1 VHRAHCIIRF
11 VAADRAPT
19 VRRDAAGRLAAE
31 MDRHGAPVSELT
43 WTADG
48 RLERAAVRIPDG
60 SWISVHPGAGTAG
73 PWGASD
79 ELRHGARPLTPFAA
93 LDWARIDR
101 IPPLAE
107 PARLPPGAGTA
118 VLNLLARLAAEQ
130 GVGTLRYEGP
140 YPTEQLFLA
149 LLESF
154 CWTGDAGADPLA
166 AFMAGG
172 LAWTPAPHARAFEAG
187 GVYVQRRARVEKVVL
202 GGRVFYRPDWQG
214 VGRRTARVVRDDGDT
229 VRASLQVL
237 GVVLEDQVVL
247 DREGAVLALPPPPAD
262 PPAHQPLP
270 GAVVRGLT
278 ASVVA
283 ASAPALA
290 GAIRR
295 AAAEVTFEWG
305 PVPADLVASTPGAV
319 RLSPRLL
326 RALRAV
332 AERAG
337 TRGERLGA
345 TLAAL
350 GAAADLVGDE
360 LRRRAQAALA
370 RADADAQAAA
380 LRETG
385 GPGAADGAAIA
396 AAVEAL
402 LAAAD
407 QLA

>member
-1 VHRAHCIIRF
+1 

-31 MDRHGAPVSELT
+31 MDRHGAPVGELT

-60 SWISVHPGAGTAG
+60 SWISVHPGAGAAG

-93 LDWARIDR
+93 LDWTRIDR

-154 CWTGDAGADPLA
+154 RWTGDAGADPLA

-187 GVYVQRRARVEKVVL
+187 GVYVQRRARVEKIVL
-202 GGRVFYRPDWQG
+202 GGRVFYQPDWQG

-237 GVVLEDQVVL
+237 GVVLEDQAVL

-262 PPAHQPLP
+262 PPARQPLS
-270 GAVVRGLT
+270 AALVRGLT

-295 AAAEVTFEWG
+295 AAAELTFEWG
-305 PVPADLVASTPGAV
+305 PVPADLVASTPAAV

-345 TLAAL
+345 ALAAL

-370 RADADAQAAA
+370 RADAEAQAAA
-380 LRETG
+380 LRETS